1 MKLTQQTIGYIN
13 VFEKVTG
20 ANVKDCIEKD
30 GNLLFIVEEGNI
42 QKALKGL
49 GKIEALLKKKILII
63 GHSED
68 ITKFV
73 SNLLYPEKADFI
85 KFENKIITIEVEDSK
100 VKGRIYGR
108 SRERLEWI
116 QEVVKNYFDVEEIR
130 VV

>member
-1 MKLTQQTIGYIN
+1 MKLTQATIGYIN
-13 VFEKVTG
+13 VFEKVSG

-63 GHSED
+63 GHSDD
-68 ITKFV
+68 IGKFV
-73 SNLLYPEKADFI
+73 LNLLYPEKPDFI
-85 KFENKIITIEVEDSK
+85 KFENKILTIEVQDSRM
-100 VKGRIYGR
+100 KGRIYGR
-108 SRERLEWI
+108 SRERLDWI
-116 QEVVKNYFDVEEIR
+116 EDVVKNYFDIEEIR

>member
-1 MKLTQQTIGYIN
+1 MKLTQATIGYIN
-13 VFEKVTG
+13 IFEKVTG

-49 GKIEALLKKKILII
+49 GKIESLLKKKILII

-73 SNLLYPEKADFI
+73 LNLLYPEKPDFI
-85 KFENKIITIEVEDSK
+85 KFEHKILTIEVQDSRM
-100 VKGRIYGR
+100 KGRIYGR
-108 SRERLEWI
+108 SRERLDWI
-116 QEVVKNYFDVEEIR
+116 QEVVKNYFDIEEIR

>member
-1 MKLTQQTIGYIN
+1 MKLTQATIGYIN
-13 VFEKVTG
+13 VFEKVSG

-73 SNLLYPEKADFI
+73 SNLLYPEKPDFI

-116 QEVVKNYFDVEEIR
+116 
-130 VV
+130 